1 MKTKKLKPKKIPNL
15 YVNNSSRETKV
26 RKLQEIKISAFKL
39 SRAQNLAQL
48 KSNLKKI
55 GYNCANAD
63 FRCKSTWLAVE
74 KFLQAK
80 NTKATSFISGIK
92 ANWNKQYVNAS
103 KGTNKRS
110 NSRNSQDLAYSR

>member
-1 MKTKKLKPKKIPNL
+1 MKTKKLKPKSLPNL
-15 YVNNSSRETKV
+15 YVKNSSKETSP
-26 RKLQEIKISAFKL
+26 RKLQEIKKTVFKL
-39 SRAQNLAQL
+39 ASSQNLAQL

-55 GYNCANAD
+55 GYDCANVD

-80 NTKATSFISGIK
+80 NTKATSLISGIK
-92 ANWNKQYVNAS
+92 ENWNKQYVNAS
-103 KGTNKRS
+103 KATNKRS